1 MYVLERLL
9 QLMSMLFY
17 FKLQGGSKFM
27 ILLEQDLPSDID
39 FPVRVKFGD
48 VPDGVVKA
56 YLKNHVLTGSR
67 IPGTR

>member
-1 MYVLERLL
+1 
-9 QLMSMLFY
+9 
-17 FKLQGGSKFM
+17 M
-27 ILLEQDLPSDID
+27 ILLEQDLPSGID